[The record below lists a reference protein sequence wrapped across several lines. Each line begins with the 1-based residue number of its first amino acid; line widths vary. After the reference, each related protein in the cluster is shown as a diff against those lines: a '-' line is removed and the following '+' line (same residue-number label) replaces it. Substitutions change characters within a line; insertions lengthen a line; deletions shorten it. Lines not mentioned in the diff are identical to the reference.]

1 MDDGF
6 SVDVVGME
14 GIEAKL
20 AEMGDQWAREAVHTA
35 LTPAGKVL
43 ADAISA
49 LAPVRTDDHVGPKG
63 LPLPPGALKRDITF
77 EVFQKTVVAG
87 TTKETAN
94 VGLWVE
100 YGHNTVSRGGNA
112 RKGKGITGRTAAH
125 PFIRPAFDA
134 SVGPAEQ
141 AFVDSLRVQLEAVQ
155 PAKENT

>member
-1 MDDGF
+1 MDSDF
-6 SVDVVGME
+6 SIDVVGME

-20 AEMGDQWAREAVHTA
+20 TEMGEEWARSAVHTA
-35 LTPAGKVL
+35 LAPAGKVF

-77 EVFQKTVVAG
+77 QVFQKTVVAG
-87 TTKETAN
+87 TTKDTAN

-100 YGHNTVSRGGNA
+100 FGHNIVERGGNA
-112 RKGKGITGRTAAH
+112 RKGKGISGRTAPH

-134 SVGPAEQ
+134 SVGAAEQ
-141 AFVDSLRVQLEAVQ
+141 AFVDSLRAQLEAVK
-155 PAKENT
+155 PAQESK